1 MKQKYVKKTEKTPC
15 NCNTRQII
23 KGLKVIYNTS
33 SLFSLHNTCKYAM
46 MMTLKSI
53 KLPIFIYP
61 IISELNVS
69 SVCLPVYLVVY
80 VYSTLYTKVEKLPG
94 VLERSH
100 FLSDSEEKIKKR
112 EDNGRT
118 RLVEEYVFNVA
129 ARGR

>member
-1 MKQKYVKKTEKTPC
+1 MKQKYVKKTEKSPF

-69 SVCLPVYLVVY
+69 SVCLSIYW
-80 VYSTLYTKVEKLPG
+80 SCMCITLYTKVEKLPG

>member
-1 MKQKYVKKTEKTPC
+1 MTS
-15 NCNTRQII
+15 N
-23 KGLKVIYNTS
+23 IYLS
-33 SLFSLHNTCKYAM
+33 YHLGAECQLC
-46 MMTLKSI
+46 LSI
-53 KLPIFIYP
+53 
-61 IISELNVS
+61 
-69 SVCLPVYLVVY
+69 CLLVVY

>member
-1 MKQKYVKKTEKTPC
+1 M
-15 NCNTRQII
+15 
-23 KGLKVIYNTS
+23 
-33 SLFSLHNTCKYAM
+33 
-46 MMTLKSI
+46 
-53 KLPIFIYP
+53 
-61 IISELNVS
+61 
-69 SVCLPVYLVVY
+69 Y

>member
-1 MKQKYVKKTEKTPC
+1 
-15 NCNTRQII
+15 
-23 KGLKVIYNTS
+23 
-33 SLFSLHNTCKYAM
+33 